1 MLIRSPS
8 PHMTRLLFLL
18 IVLPLASAKAETTDT
33 APEIVPTALFSVPEG
48 FEVTIWAQSPMVRNP
63 TNMDIDAK
71 GRIWITEGVN
81 YRKHFGRNP
90 EGDRVVML
98 EDTDAD
104 GRADNSTVFV
114 QEPGFIAPL
123 GMAVIDNQVIVSNTP
138 DLIVYTA
145 LNIGGKYDPRTDR
158 RDVLLTGFNGKNTDH
173 SLHSVTFGPDGRLY
187 FNQGNAG
194 ALFTDRSGKAFRIG
208 GSDGAAKDFGW
219 RSSDIAG
226 ATSDDGHVYVGGF
239 TVRMHTDGTNAE
251 IIGHNYR
258 NSYEQCVTSFG
269 DVFQS
274 DNDDPPACRT
284 SFVLE
289 YGNAGYYSRDGQRT
303 WKADLRP
310 GQDTPTAEWRQEDPG
325 VMPAGDIYGAGGPSG
340 IVCYEGDLFGK
351 KWRGLILSADTVL
364 NTLLGYVP
372 QPEGAGYK
380 LERFPFLTTNQEQIL
395 GGTDTQRTP
404 SELKTWF
411 RPSDVAVG
419 PDGAIY
425 IADWFDP
432 RSGGHVD
439 LDKKSSGAIYRL
451 APKGFKSVI
460 PQFDLATTEGRIAAL
475 KSPAVNV
482 RASGF
487 LRLRAAGP
495 AAIAPVSALLED
507 ENPFIRA
514 RAVWLLA
521 QLGAGGVAI
530 VEAQLKSTD
539 PRMRITAFRSLR
551 QVKHQVLQHAR
562 QLVRDESAAVRRE
575 VAVALRDVPF
585 AESRELLLQ
594 LAQGYDG
601 EDRTLLEA
609 WGIGCTGKENEVFA
623 ALASTQTEKD
633 STRWSRAY
641 ARLIWRL
648 TPVAAAAD
656 FARRANAAALTDSE
670 RIEAVTALGFMPSRE
685 AAGLLLDLAQ
695 TSPNAAVKEQAF
707 WWLLNYRNSRWAG
720 MNVDA
725 ELKRRGLYDPATITL
740 SEMIVPPAPPGP
752 IPTPAEIRTLVGDPS
767 RGAAYARSCM
777 LCHRIGE
784 EGIDY
789 GPNLSGFAHRQTTDV
804 LIEAI
809 LNPSSD
815 IAHGYDGSE
824 IVLNDGIVIHGRVL
838 STGDPVIV
846 QSTGGFRQT
855 IPADKIKSRRPL
867 GRSLMLSAAQL
878 GMSPQSVADVVAY
891 LKSLKE

>member
-1 MLIRSPS
+1 MI
-8 PHMTRLLFLL
+8 RLLSLFTLL
-18 IVLPLASAKAETTDT
+18 ALASAKAET
-33 APEIVPTALFSVPEG
+33 PETTPEFVPTTEFSVPEG
-48 FEVTIWAQSPMVRNP
+48 FEVTLWARSPMLRNP
-63 TNMDIDAK
+63 TNMDIDAQ

-81 YRKHFGRNP
+81 YRKNVGRSP

-98 EDTDAD
+98 EDSDAD
-104 GRADNSTVFV
+104 GRADKSTVFV
-114 QEPGFIAPL
+114 QEPGLISPL
-123 GMAVIDNQVIVSNTP
+123 GMAVIDNQVIVSSAP
-138 DLIVYTA
+138 DLIVYTPR
-145 LNIGGKYDPRTDR
+145 NPGEKYDPRTDR

-194 ALFTDRSGKAFRIG
+194 AVFTDRSGKAFRVG
-208 GSDGAAKDFGW
+208 GSVGSTRDFGW
-219 RSSDIAG
+219 RPSDIAG

-239 TVRMHTDGTNAE
+239 TVRMNADGTNAE

-269 DVFQS
+269 DVFQN

-289 YGNAGYYSRDGQRT
+289 YGNAGFYSRDGQRT
-303 WKADLRP
+303 WQADLRP
-310 GQDTPTAEWRQEDPG
+310 GQDTPTAEWRQQDPG

-340 IVCYEGDLFGK
+340 IVCYEGDLFGE
-351 KWRGLILSADTVL
+351 KWRGMILSADTVL
-364 NTLLGYVP
+364 NSLLGYVP
-372 QPEGAGYK
+372 KPEGAGYK
-380 LERFPFLTTNQEQIL
+380 LERFTFLTTNKEQKL
-395 GGTDTQRTP
+395 GGTDTQRAP

-432 RSGGHVD
+432 RSGGHLD
-439 LDKKSSGAIYRL
+439 LDKSTSGAIYRV
-451 APKGFKSVI
+451 APKGFKSIV
-460 PQFDLATTEGRIAAL
+460 PRFDLATTEGQIAAL

-487 LRLRAAGP
+487 IRLRAAGP
-495 AAIAPVSALLED
+495 AAVPTVTALLDD

-521 QLGAGGVAI
+521 QLGPEGLAA
-530 VEAQLKSTD
+530 VEGQLKSAD
-539 PRMRITAFRSLR
+539 PKMRITAFRALR
-551 QVKHQVLQHAR
+551 QMKHEVLQHAR

-575 VAVALRDVPF
+575 VAVALRDVKFP
-585 AESRELLLQ
+585 ESQELLLQ
-594 LAQGYDG
+594 LAQSYDG
-601 EDRTLLEA
+601 EDRTFLEA

-623 ALASTQTEKD
+623 ALAATQSEKD
-633 STRWSRAY
+633 ATRWSRPY
-641 ARLIWRL
+641 SRLVWRL
-648 TPVAAAAD
+648 TPVAAAPD
-656 FARRANAAALTDSE
+656 FARRANAVTLSDAE

-685 AAGLLLDLAQ
+685 AVGALLDLAQ
-695 TSPNAAVKEQAF
+695 NSPSAPLKEQAF

-725 ELKRRGLYDPATITL
+725 ELKQRGLYDPGAITL
-740 SEMIVPPAPPGP
+740 SEMIVPPPVPGP
-752 IPTPAEIRTLVGDPS
+752 TPTPAEIQTLTGDPQ
-767 RGAAYARSCM
+767 RGAAFARLCM
-777 LCHRIGE
+777 LCHRIGT

-789 GPNLSGFAHRQTTDV
+789 GPDLTGFAHRQTTEV
-804 LIEAI
+804 LIGAI
-809 LNPSSD
+809 LNPSAD
-815 IAHGYDGSE
+815 IALGYDGTE
-824 IVLNDGIVIHGRVL
+824 IILNDGMVIHGRVL

-878 GMSPQSVADVVAY
+878 NLSPQGLADVVAY
-891 LKSLKE
+891 LKSLKP